1 MQQIK
6 RSLPDMIKLTP
17 RRQAWIL
24 GTLIAL
30 VTVLAYLP
38 ALKGGFIWDDDD
50 HVTRNETLIDVS
62 GLRRI
67 WLERGAIPQYY
78 PLVHTSFWIERH
90 LWGLDPAGY
99 HATNI
104 ILHALAAILLW
115 RVLVR
120 LQVSGSYLAAMVFAL
135 HPVAV
140 ESVAWITERK
150 NVLAAPFYFASA
162 LAWLRLNTLAD
173 HLPVTERGGPGG
185 RKAPARMSTPATPER
200 ARYWYLL
207 SLAFFVCAML
217 SKTVAASLP
226 AAMLLVTWWKRGR
239 IEWRDVRPLIPFFA
253 IGLALAWNT
262 ALMERT
268 RVGAF
273 GPEWSFTPVERT
285 LIAGR
290 AVWFYAAKL
299 VWPSELTFIYP
310 RWQIDA
316 GQWFQWLF
324 PLGAAA
330 LIASAWWLR
339 KRIGRGPLV
348 ALLFF
353 GGTLLP
359 ALGFVNVYPM
369 RFSFVADHFQYLAS
383 VGVIALA
390 SVALARNRLVE
401 RASFALPLLFAVLT
415 WQQTR
420 VYRNL
425 ETLWTDTLRKNPSA
439 WLAHNNLGNVLL
451 DRGNADS
458 ATAHYREAVRLKP
471 DYYEG
476 LGNLGAAL
484 LRRGAVEEARTK
496 TDEALRLAPGYTP
509 ALVNRAAILLRDG
522 RPDDAMVQ
530 LQSVL
535 GQEPENSEALN
546 TLGSAF
552 AMRADYGNARGA
564 FEAALRIRPQLVSAR
579 VNLARVLLRAGR
591 IDEASLQL
599 DQALAA
605 SPGDIDARIAKG
617 QVLVA
622 RGQPAEAIEYYRRLA
637 AELPGDASVRF
648 NLATLL
654 SQTGRTED
662 AISEFQEAV
671 RLNPLHPESRNNLG
685 IAFLIARRY
694 AEAAEQFTEALRLR
708 SQNPEAHNNLAYA
721 LIRLGRR
728 EEAIAHLNEALR
740 LRPLYPEALAQLRE
754 LRR

>member
-1 MQQIK
+1 MV
-6 RSLPDMIKLTP
+6 KLTA
-17 RRQAWIL
+17 RSQAWIL
-24 GTLIAL
+24 GALIAL
-30 VTVLAYLP
+30 GTVVAYLP
-38 ALKGGFIWDDDD
+38 ALRAGFVWDDDD
-50 HVTRNETLIDVS
+50 HVTRNETLADVA

-67 WLERGAIPQYY
+67 WLERGAVPQYY
-78 PLVHTSFWIERH
+78 PLVHTSFWVERH
-90 LWGLDPAGY
+90 LWGLNPAGY

-104 ILHALAAILLW
+104 ILHALTAILLW

-120 LQVSGSYLAAMVFAL
+120 LRVPGSSLAALLFAL
-135 HPVAV
+135 HPVGV

-150 NVLAAPFYFASA
+150 NVLSAAFYFSSA
-162 LAWLRLNTLAD
+162 LAWLRLHPFDDD
-173 HLPVTERGGPGG
+173 HRGARGGPAGA
-185 RKAPARMSTPATPER
+185 KAAARTSLPTTPER
-200 ARYWYLL
+200 ARFWYLL

-239 IEWRDVRPLIPFFA
+239 IEWRDVRPLISFFA

-262 ALMERT
+262 ALMEKT

-273 GPEWSFTPVERT
+273 GADWSFSLAERT

-290 AVWFYAAKL
+290 ALWFYAAKL
-299 VWPSELTFIYP
+299 VWPSQLTFIYP

-316 GQWFQWLF
+316 GQWIQWLF
-324 PLGAAA
+324 PLGAVA

-339 KRIGRGPLV
+339 GRIGRGPLV

-383 VGVIALA
+383 VGVFALA
-390 SVALARNRLVE
+390 SVAFSKNRIVE
-401 RASFALPLLFAVLT
+401 RASFALPLLLGVLT

-425 ETLWTDTLRKNPSA
+425 ETLWTDTLHKNPSA

-458 ATAHYREAVRLKP
+458 AMTHYREAVRLKP

-484 LRRGAVEEARTK
+484 LRLGAVEEARTR
-496 TDEALRLAPGYTP
+496 TDEALRTAPGYTP
-509 ALVNRAAILLRDG
+509 ALINRAAILLRDG
-522 RPDDAMVQ
+522 LPDDAIVL

-535 GQEPENSEALN
+535 GQEPANSEALN

-552 AMRADYGNARGA
+552 AMRADFENARAA
-564 FEAALRIRPQLVSAR
+564 FEAALRISPELVSAR

-591 IDEASLQL
+591 IEEASLQL

-605 SPGDIDARIAKG
+605 APGDIDARIAKG

-662 AISEFQEAV
+662 AIGEFQEAV

-694 AEAAEQFTEALRLR
+694 ADAAEQFTEALRLR
-708 SQNPEAHNNLAYA
+708 RQNPEAHNNLAYA

-728 EEAIAHLNEALR
+728 DEAVAQLNEALR
-740 LRPLYPEALAQLRE
+740 LRPTYPEALAQLRE

>member
-1 MQQIK
+1 
-6 RSLPDMIKLTP
+6 MI
-17 RRQAWIL
+17 
-24 GTLIAL
+24 
-30 VTVLAYLP
+30 
-38 ALKGGFIWDDDD
+38 
-50 HVTRNETLIDVS
+50 
-62 GLRRI
+62 
-67 WLERGAIPQYY
+67 
-78 PLVHTSFWIERH
+78 
-90 LWGLDPAGY
+90 
-99 HATNI
+99 
-104 ILHALAAILLW
+104 
-115 RVLVR
+115 
-120 LQVSGSYLAAMVFAL
+120 FAV
-135 HPVAV
+135 HPVGV

-150 NVLAAPFYFASA
+150 NVLAAVFYFASA
-162 LAWLRLNTLAD
+162 LAWLRLDTLAD
-173 HLPVTERGGPGG
+173 DHRDALGGTGGAKATARTSLPT
-185 RKAPARMSTPATPER
+185 TPER
-200 ARYWYLL
+200 ARFWHVL
-207 SLAFFVCAML
+207 SFAFFVCAML

-262 ALMERT
+262 VLMEKT

-290 AVWFYAAKL
+290 ALWFYAAKL
-299 VWPSELTFIYP
+299 VWPSQLTFIYP

-316 GQWFQWLF
+316 SQWLQWLF
-324 PLGAAA
+324 PLGAVA

-339 KRIGRGPLV
+339 NRIGRGPLV

-383 VGVIALA
+383 VGVIAFA

-401 RASFALPLLFAVLT
+401 RAAFALPLLLAVLT

-451 DRGNADS
+451 DRGDADS
-458 ATAHYREAVRLKP
+458 AMAHYTEAVRLKP
-471 DYYEG
+471 DYYEA

-496 TDEALRLAPGYTP
+496 TEEALRLAPGYTP

-522 RPDDAMVQ
+522 RPDDAIVQ
-530 LQSVL
+530 LRSVL
-535 GQEPENSEALN
+535 SQEPENSEALN

-552 AMRADYGNARGA
+552 AMRADFENARGA

-579 VNLARVLLRAGR
+579 VNLARVLLRSGR
-591 IDEASLQL
+591 IEEASLQL
-599 DQALAA
+599 DHALTA
-605 SPGDIDARIAKG
+605 SPGDVDARIAKG

-654 SQTGRTED
+654 SQAGRTED
-662 AISEFQEAV
+662 AISEFQAAV

-708 SQNPEAHNNLAYA
+708 GQNPEAHNNLAYA

-728 EEAIAHLNEALR
+728 EEAIVHLNEALR
-740 LRPLYPEALAQLRE
+740 LRPSYPEALAQLRE
-754 LRR
+754 LHR

>member
-1 MQQIK
+1 MV
-6 RSLPDMIKLTP
+6 KLTA

-24 GTLIAL
+24 GALIAL
-30 VTVLAYLP
+30 GTVVAYLP
-38 ALKGGFIWDDDD
+38 ALRGGFVWDDDD
-50 HVTRNETLIDVS
+50 HVTRNETLVDLA

-67 WLERGAIPQYY
+67 WLERGAVPQYY

-90 LWGLDPAGY
+90 LWGLDPAGF

-104 ILHALAAILLW
+104 VLHALAAILLW

-120 LQVSGSYLAAMVFAL
+120 LQVPGSFLAAMIFAL
-135 HPVAV
+135 HPVGV

-150 NVLAAPFYFASA
+150 NVLAAVFYFASA
-162 LAWLRLNTLAD
+162 LAWLRLNTVAD
-173 HLPVTERGGPGG
+173 GHPVAGHRGSGG
-185 RKAPARMSTPATPER
+185 AKATARTSIPTTPER
-200 ARYWYLL
+200 ARLWYLL
-207 SLAFFVCAML
+207 SFVLFVCAML

-239 IEWRDVRPLIPFFA
+239 IEWRAVRPLIPFFA

-262 ALMERT
+262 SLMERT

-273 GPEWSFTPVERT
+273 GPEWSFSLAERT

-290 AVWFYAAKL
+290 ALWFYAAKL
-299 VWPSELTFIYP
+299 VWPVNLTFIYP
-310 RWQIDA
+310 RWEIDA
-316 GQWFQWLF
+316 SDWTQWLY
-324 PLGAAA
+324 PIGAGVIVAGAFA
-330 LIASAWWLR
+330 LRHRL
-339 KRIGRGPLV
+339 GRGPLV
-348 ALLFF
+348 AILFF
-353 GGTLLP
+353 GGTLVP

-369 RFSFVADHFQYLAS
+369 RFSFVADHFQYVAS
-383 VGVIALA
+383 VGLITLA
-390 SVALARNRLVE
+390 AAGLSRVPLN
-401 RASFALPLLFAVLT
+401 ASIVLPLALAVLT
-415 WQQTR
+415 WRQTGI
-420 VYRNL
+420 YRDL
-425 ETLWTDTLRKNPSA
+425 ETLWTDTLARNPAA

-451 DRGNADS
+451 DRGEADS
-458 ATAHYREAVRLKP
+458 AMAHYREAVRIKP
-471 DYYEG
+471 DYYEA

-509 ALVNRAAILLRDG
+509 ALVNRAAILMRDG
-522 RPDDAMVQ
+522 RPDDAIVQ

-535 GQEPENSEALN
+535 SQEPENSEALN

-552 AMRADYGNARGA
+552 AMLADYRNAQGA

-591 IDEASLQL
+591 IEEASLQL

-605 SPGDIDARIAKG
+605 APMDIDTRIAKG

-637 AELPGDASVRF
+637 AELPADASVRF

-654 SQTGRTED
+654 SQAGRTED
-662 AISEFQEAV
+662 AISEFQAAI

-708 SQNPEAHNNLAYA
+708 RQNPEAHNNLAYA
-721 LIRLGRR
+721 LVRLGRR

-740 LRPLYPEALAQLRE
+740 LRPSYPEALAQLRE